1 MKVLIVGKG
10 GREHAFLRAVRKSK
24 LVDEVFVLPG
34 NCMMKDCKLVD
45 IDMYDVKAV
54 CDFALKEKID
64 LTIVGP
70 CDVLALGI
78 KDEFEKHNLKL
89 FGPTKSATRIESSR
103 YFAKQLMEK
112 LKIPTT
118 DYAVF
123 TDRDQAIKYV
133 SSLEKFPVMIKLD
146 GFSKKFSVNIS
157 KSNESAIDTINLI
170 FDENENAK
178 VIIEEY
184 VLGKEF
190 SIFALVKD
198 DKVFYLQ
205 TVKDYKRLLDGD
217 LGPYT
222 GGMGAVSPV
231 FNVTD
236 FEIDYVVEKILK
248 PMARSMYEAGYGF
261 EGFLYG
267 EIVVSNEI
275 KVLGFNAR
283 LGEPETEVLLP
294 RLKSDFVENILDIM
308 NGKEPSLQWS
318 DESCVGVVL
327 ASKGYMEDELLQ
339 DKLNIVPTESEV
351 CFMGVKKEKKLVY
364 ADGTRNLIVIA
375 KDKNIEDARE
385 KVYRDVEKLKT
396 DSLIYRT
403 DIGKF

>member
-1 MKVLIVGKG
+1 M
-10 GREHAFLRAVRKSK
+10 
-24 LVDEVFVLPG
+24 
-34 NCMMKDCKLVD
+34 
-45 IDMYDVKAV
+45 
-54 CDFALKEKID
+54 
-64 LTIVGP
+64 
-70 CDVLALGI
+70 
-78 KDEFEKHNLKL
+78 
-89 FGPTKSATRIESSR
+89 
-103 YFAKQLMEK
+103 
-112 LKIPTT
+112 
-118 DYAVF
+118 
-123 TDRDQAIKYV
+123 
-133 SSLEKFPVMIKLD
+133 
-146 GFSKKFSVNIS
+146 
-157 KSNESAIDTINLI
+157 
-170 FDENENAK
+170 
-178 VIIEEY
+178 
-184 VLGKEF
+184 
-190 SIFALVKD
+190 
-198 DKVFYLQ
+198 
-205 TVKDYKRLLDGD
+205 
-217 LGPYT
+217 GPYT

-339 DKLNIVPTESEV
+339 DELNIVPTESEV

-375 KDKNIEDARE
+375 KDKNIEDAIE
-385 KVYRDVEKLKT
+385 KAYRDVEKLKT